1 MKKGIFLVLILFFVA
16 CGGGA
21 SAEPQIINI
30 GSLGSEM
37 KYDLNEF
44 TVKAG
49 APVKII
55 LKNNTPLEYQGDMKH
70 NIVIFND
77 ESAAMQIIKLA
88 EGNGG
93 NPYPDGRILAFSS
106 LIDKQEE
113 TVLEFIAPKKP
124 GEYLYVCTFIA
135 HAMSM
140 RGYMIVE

>member
-1 MKKGIFLVLILFFVA
+1 MKKWISIVVILFFVA
-16 CGGGA
+16 CGGA
-21 SAEPQIINI
+21 SSEPQIINI

-55 LKNNTPLEYQGDMKH
+55 LKNNTPIEYQGDMKH

-77 ESAAMQIIKLA
+77 DSAAMQIIKLA

-124 GEYLYVCTFIA
+124 GKYLYVCTFIA